1 MAGYLITGGGG
12 FIGSNITRYLVE
24 RGEKVRILDNFS
36 TGKRENLAGLE
47 GKIELVE
54 GDIRDVFTVMRS
66 LEGIDYILHQAAL
79 PSVPRSVADPLTTNN
94 VNLIGTLNL
103 LEAAKDFPIK
113 RLVIASSSSVYGDTD
128 SLPKKESLTPAPL
141 SPYAA
146 SKLAVEY
153 YAKVFHNVYGVESV
167 ILRYFNIFGPNQDPT
182 SQYSAVVPKFI
193 TSILQDKPV
202 TIFGDGE
209 QSRDFTFVDNVV
221 SANILAAKADSISGE
236 VINIASGVETTVN
249 ELIETI
255 ETIVGKKA
263 KRVYLAERAGDVKHS
278 LADISKAKKLLG
290 YSVTTDLK
298 RGLKKSIEFFKRAD
312 REV

>member
-54 GDIRDVFTVMRS
+54 GDIREVFTVVRS

>member
-47 GKIELVE
+47 GKVELVE

-290 YSVTTDLK
+290 YSVITDLK
-298 RGLKKSIEFFKRAD
+298 TGLKKSIEFFKRTD

>member
-1 MAGYLITGGGG
+1 MSSYLITGGGG
-12 FIGSNITRYLVE
+12 FIGSNIARYLVE
-24 RGEKVRILDNFS
+24 SGEEVRILDNFS
-36 TGKRENLAGLE
+36 TGRRENLAGLE
-47 GKIELVE
+47 EDIELVE

-66 LEGIDYILHQAAL
+66 LDGIDYILHQAAL

-113 RLVIASSSSVYGDTD
+113 RIIIASSSSVYGDTD
-128 SLPKKESLTPAPL
+128 ILPKKESLMPAPL

-153 YAKVFHNVYGVESV
+153 YAKVFYNVYGVDSV

-193 TSILQDKPV
+193 TSILHGNPV

-221 SANILAAKADSISGE
+221 MANILATKADGISGE
-236 VINIASGVETTVN
+236 VINIASGVETTIN
-249 ELIETI
+249 ELVEAIES
-255 ETIVGKKA
+255 IVGKKA
-263 KRVYLAERAGDVKHS
+263 KKVYLPERPGDVRRS

-290 YSVTTDLK
+290 YSVITDFK
-298 RGLKKSIEFFKRAD
+298 SGLKKSIDFFKKTD
-312 REV
+312 RGE

>member
-1 MAGYLITGGGG
+1 MSSYLITGGGG
-12 FIGSNITRYLVE
+12 FIGSNIARYLVE
-24 RGEKVRILDNFS
+24 SGEKVRILDNFS
-36 TGKRENLAGLE
+36 TGRRENLAGLE
-47 GKIELVE
+47 EDIELVE

-66 LEGIDYILHQAAL
+66 LDGIDYILHQAAL

-113 RLVIASSSSVYGDTD
+113 RIIIASSSSVYGDTD
-128 SLPKKESLTPAPL
+128 ILPKKESLMPAPL

-153 YAKVFHNVYGVESV
+153 YAKVFYNVYGVDSV

-193 TSILQDKPV
+193 TSILHGNPV

-221 SANILAAKADSISGE
+221 MANILATKADGISGE
-236 VINIASGVETTVN
+236 VINIASGVETTIN
-249 ELIETI
+249 ELVEAIES
-255 ETIVGKKA
+255 IVGKKA
-263 KRVYLAERAGDVKHS
+263 KKVYLPERPGDVRRS

-290 YSVTTDLK
+290 YSVITDFK
-298 RGLKKSIEFFKRAD
+298 SGLKKSIDFFKKTD
-312 REV
+312 RGE